1 MRPVGAVAAV
11 DASPAAGPR
20 IDLVASQRAPA
31 GSPAASQAPAP
42 AAALSVVEPP
52 PAPAPPVAVATAP
65 AVAVRG
71 ATAAPSTQT
80 TVKASW
86 FGPGLWG
93 NRTAC
98 GKTLTTGLAGVAHR
112 TLACGS
118 RVTLTYRGATVT
130 VPVVDRGPYVAGR
143 EFDLTYATRLALG
156 CPDLCRLAWL
166 K

>member
-1 MRPVGAVAAV
+1 MRPGAAVAPV
-11 DASPAAGPR
+11 DASLAAGPR

-31 GSPAASQAPAP
+31 GPPAASEAPAP
-42 AAALSVVEPP
+42 AAALSLVEPP
-52 PAPAPPVAVATAP
+52 PAPAPPVAV
-65 AVAVRG
+65 RG
-71 ATAAPSTQT
+71 AAAAPSTQT

>member
-1 MRPVGAVAAV
+1 MRPVAAVAAV
-11 DASPAAGPR
+11 DASLAAGPR

-31 GSPAASQAPAP
+31 GPPAASEAPAP
-42 AAALSVVEPP
+42 AAALSLVEPP
-52 PAPAPPVAVATAP
+52 PAPAPP
-65 AVAVRG
+65 VAVRG

-112 TLACGS
+112 TLPCGS